1 MITESWSRDQ
11 LMKEKGL
18 VPGNL
23 PPVSSLASSHDSQS
37 EGGSATK
44 FVARDAFQNGV
55 WKPITDFGTDAKWE
69 DYVENSKTNP
79 QQYHM

>member
-18 VPGNL
+18 VPGNV
-23 PPVSSLASSHDSQS
+23 PPVGSLASSHDSQS

-55 WKPITDFGTDAKWE
+55 WKPITDFGTDAKWK